1 MKIVSLQAENVKKL
15 VAVEINPAG
24 NVVEITGR
32 NGQGKTSVLDS
43 IWWALAGTSHIQV
56 APIRKGADKA
66 RIRLD
71 LGEIIVTRTFGRK
84 EDGSYTTS
92 IAVEN
97 ADGARFPSPQK
108 MLDTLLGAL
117 SFDPLAF
124 ARAKPKEQFDQLR
137 QFVPGVD
144 FEALERQHRGDFE
157 RRTDINRLAK
167 QERAAAQAIVVPDG
181 TPETL
186 IDESELLGELTQASD
201 HNADIARRRA
211 NREQVRETMET
222 ARQVIQRTPA
232 EIVEATKRARAIRDR
247 EVTRLEQQI
256 EQLQQQIRTV
266 ETECDEEI
274 ARETEQLTTQAEAAE
289 RSISEIQEKLAAA
302 GELPKEIDVQALQAK
317 IQTARSTNAAVGKLL
332 ERRKHEKAAEQLEHQ
347 ADELTAKMEARNA
360 DKRAAI
366 AAAKMPVPGIEFGD
380 GLVLLNGV
388 PFEQASDAEQLRA
401 SVAIAMA
408 LNPKLRVIRIRDGSL
423 LDETALSLV
432 AEMADANDM
441 QVWIERVDSSGK
453 IGFVLEDGH
462 VRKTEAEQE
471 VAA

>member
-1 MKIVSLQAENVKKL
+1 MKILKL
-15 VAVEINPAG
+15 SVDNFMKLSAVEITPQG
-24 NVVEITGR
+24 NLVQICGR
-32 NGQGKTSVLDS
+32 NAQGKTSVLNA
-43 IWWALAGTSHIQV
+43 IWVALAGKDACPKV
-56 APIRKGADKA
+56 PVRKGAEEA
-66 RIRLD
+66 RIQLD
-71 LGEIIVTRTFGRK
+71 CGELVITRHFRAT
-84 EDGSYTTS
+84 EDGGYTTS

-124 ARAKPKEQFDQLR
+124 SRMKPKEQFDQLR

-144 FEALERQHRGDFE
+144 FEALERQNRGDFE
-157 RRTDINRLAK
+157 RRTEVNRFAK
-167 QERAAAQAIVVPDG
+167 QERAAAQAITVPDG

-186 IDESELLGELTQASD
+186 IDESELLGELTRASD

-247 EVTRLEQQI
+247 EVTRLKQQI
-256 EQLQQQIRTV
+256 EQLRQQITTV
-266 ETECDEEI
+266 ERECDEEI
-274 ARETEQLTTQAEAAE
+274 ARQTEQLTTQAEAAE

-317 IQTARSTNAAVGKLL
+317 IQAARATNAAVAKLL

-366 AAAKMPVPGIEFGD
+366 AAAQIPVPGIEFGE

-423 LDETALSLV
+423 LDEDAMRLV
-432 AEMADANDM
+432 GEMADAHDM
-441 QVWIERVDSSGK
+441 QVWVERVDSSGK

-462 VRKTEAEQE
+462 VRKAEAEQE

>member
-1 MKIVSLQAENVKKL
+1 MKILKL
-15 VAVEINPAG
+15 SVDNFMKLAAVEITPQG
-24 NVVEITGR
+24 NLVQICGR
-32 NGQGKTSVLDS
+32 NAQGKTSVLNA
-43 IWWALAGTSHIQV
+43 IWVALAGKDACPKV
-56 APIRKGADKA
+56 PVRKGAEEA
-66 RIRLD
+66 RIQLD
-71 LGEIIVTRTFGRK
+71 CGELIITRHFRATD
-84 EDGSYTTS
+84 DGGYTTS

-124 ARAKPKEQFDQLR
+124 ARSKPKDQFDQLR

-144 FEALERQHRGDFE
+144 FEAIERQNRGDFE
-157 RRTDINRLAK
+157 RRTEVNRFAK
-167 QERAAAQAIVVPDG
+167 QERAAAQAIVVPQG

-186 IDESELLGELTQASD
+186 IDEAGLFAELTAASD

-222 ARQVIQRTPA
+222 ARQIIQRTPH
-232 EIVEATKRARAIRDR
+232 EIVEASNRARSIRDR
-247 EVTRLEQQI
+247 EVTRLQQQI

-274 ARETEQLTTQAEAAE
+274 ARQTEQLTTQAEAAE
-289 RSISEIQEKLAAA
+289 RSISEIQQKLAAA

-432 AEMADANDM
+432 AEMADTNDM

-462 VRKTEAEQE
+462 VRKVEAEQE

>member
-1 MKIVSLQAENVKKL
+1 MKIVSLIAENIKRL
-15 VAVEINPAG
+15 VAVEITPAG
-24 NVVEITGR
+24 NLVEITGR
-32 NGQGKTSVLDS
+32 NGQGKSSVLDS
-43 IWWALAGTSHIQV
+43 LWWALAGTAHIQI
-56 APIRKGADKA
+56 APIRKGADTA

-84 EDGSYTTS
+84 EDGGYTTS
-92 IAVEN
+92 ITVEN

-108 MLDTLLGAL
+108 MLDSLLGAL
-117 SFDPLAF
+117 AFDPLAF
-124 ARAKPKEQFDQLR
+124 ARSKPKDQFDQLR

-144 FEALERQHRGDFE
+144 FEGLERQHKGDFE
-157 RRTDINRLAK
+157 RRTEVNRMAK
-167 QERAAAQAIVVPDG
+167 QERAAAQAIAVPDG

-186 IDESELLGELTQASD
+186 LDESELLTQLTRASD
-201 HNADIARRRA
+201 HNADLARRRA
-211 NREQVRETMET
+211 NREQARETMET
-222 ARQVIQRTPA
+222 ARQVIQRTPG
-232 EIVEATKRARAIRDR
+232 EIVEATKRARAMRDR
-247 EVTRLEQQI
+247 EVARLTQQI

-266 ETECDEEI
+266 ETDCDEEI
-274 ARETEQLTTQAEAAE
+274 ARQTEHLATQAEGAE
-289 RSISEIQEKLAAA
+289 RSIAEIEKKLAAA
-302 GELPKEIDVQALQAK
+302 GDLPKEIDVQELQGQIEA
-317 IQTARSTNAAVGKLL
+317 ARATNAAVTKLL
-332 ERRKHEKAAEQLEHQ
+332 ERRRHEKAAEQLEHE
-347 ADELTAKMEARNA
+347 ADALTAKMEQRHAE
-360 DKRAAI
+360 KRAAV
-366 AAAKMPVPGIEFGD
+366 AAAQIPVPGLEFGD

-432 AEMADANDM
+432 AEMADTHDM

-462 VRKTEAEQE
+462 VRKGDAEQE

>member
-1 MKIVSLQAENVKKL
+1 MKILKL
-15 VAVEINPAG
+15 SVDNFMKLAAVEITPQG
-24 NVVEITGR
+24 NLVQICGR
-32 NGQGKTSVLDS
+32 NAQGKTSVLNA
-43 IWWALAGTSHIQV
+43 IWVALAGKDACPKV
-56 APIRKGADKA
+56 PVRKGAEEA
-66 RIRLD
+66 RIQLD
-71 LGEIIVTRTFGRK
+71 CGELIITRHFRATD
-84 EDGSYTTS
+84 DGGYTTS

-124 ARAKPKEQFDQLR
+124 SRMKPKEQFDQLR

-186 IDESELLGELTQASD
+186 IDESELLGELTRASD

-274 ARETEQLTTQAEAAE
+274 ARQTEQLTTQAEAAE

-317 IQTARSTNAAVGKLL
+317 IQGARATNAAVAKLL
-332 ERRKHEKAAEQLEHQ
+332 ERRKHEKVAEQLEHQ

-366 AAAKMPVPGIEFGD
+366 AAAQIPVPGIEFGE

-408 LNPKLRVIRIRDGSL
+408 LNPKLRVVRIRDGSL
-423 LDETALSLV
+423 LDEDAMRLV

-441 QVWIERVDSSGK
+441 QVWVERVDSSGK